1 METLRWRHFD
11 SVLLIC
17 TLALVTLG
25 IAMVY
30 SASLATHAEITDLF
44 DSPPRRQALFAV
56 MGILLFFLFAAVDY
70 RFLGSVAPLLF
81 GASLLLLVVVL
92 VFVDPTYGS
101 RRWLDLVLAPFQPS
115 EVAKLILAIVLARF
129 FADRQA
135 MVKRPLTMAV
145 SLGIALVPIGLILL
159 QPNLGTATLL
169 LGLWAAIALIAGV
182 RLRYLAALVLA
193 GLISVPFAYQF
204 ALRDY
209 MRDRI
214 TAYVDPAADPLGIG
228 YNVLQAE
235 ISVGSGG
242 LLGKGFTNGTQ
253 SQLHFLRIQRTD
265 YIFSV
270 LGEELGFVGA
280 AVLLSVY
287 LLLLFRGLRAA
298 ALSRDD
304 FGRFLAVGIV
314 SILALQIFIN
324 VGSNTRLIPV
334 TGLPLPLIS
343 FGGSS
348 LMTVLMM
355 LGVLE
360 SIVLRHRRLE
370 F

>member
-1 METLRWRHFD
+1 MESLRWRHFD
-11 SVLLIC
+11 SVLLTC
-17 TLALVTLG
+17 TLALLALG

-30 SASLATHAEITDLF
+30 SASQATHAAVTDLF
-44 DSPPRRQALFAV
+44 DSPPRRQAIFAL
-56 MGILLFFLFAAVDY
+56 MGLLLFFLFAAVDY
-70 RFLGSVAPLLF
+70 RILGMIAPFLYV
-81 GASLLLLVVVL
+81 ASLVLLVVVL

-115 EVAKLILAIVLARF
+115 EIAKLMLAVVLARF
-129 FADRQA
+129 FADRRA
-135 MVKRPLTMAV
+135 MVKRPPIMAA
-145 SLGIALVPIGLILL
+145 SLVIALGPIGLILL
-159 QPNLGTATLL
+159 QPNLGTAALL
-169 LGLWAAIALIAGV
+169 MGLWTAIALIAGV
-182 RLRYLAALVLA
+182 RLRYLGLLALA
-193 GLISVPFAYQF
+193 GLLSMPFAYQF

-214 TAYVDPAADPLGIG
+214 TAYVNPAADPQGIG

-280 AVLLSVY
+280 TALLALY
-287 LLLLFRGLRAA
+287 LILLFRGLRAA

-324 VGSNTRLIPV
+324 IGSNTRLIPV
-334 TGLPLPLIS
+334 AGLPLPLIS